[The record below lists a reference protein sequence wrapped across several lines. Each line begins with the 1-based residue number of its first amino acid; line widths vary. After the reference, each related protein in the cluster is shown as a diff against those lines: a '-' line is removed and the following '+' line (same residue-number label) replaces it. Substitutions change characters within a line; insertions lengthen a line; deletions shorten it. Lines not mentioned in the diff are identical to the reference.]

1 LACLTPLAQTWR
13 PRDEGG
19 DAVPVRE
26 SYRRDTRDVLD
37 TPGKAV
43 SSPWPSAR
51 EDPDAQALAAVAH
64 LDPAD
69 PVRRRVRDQ
78 VVTANLPLAR
88 RLAGCFAGRG
98 EPIDDL
104 YQVASLALI
113 RAADRFDTR
122 HDVSFAGFAG
132 PTILGELRHHF
143 RDTRWHLRVDRRL
156 QELYLAV
163 RQADEDLAQE
173 LGHHPD
179 TAQIADRVGA
189 EPADC
194 ARAIAV
200 SSAFQPLSLNR
211 PLDSDPSAGDLGD
224 VLGTTDNELESVT
237 DRFALGQVV
246 AELSED
252 DQRLLALRFFGNLT
266 QAEIATRLGVSQMQ
280 VSRLL
285 SALLS
290 KLRAALMAE

>member
-1 LACLTPLAQTWR
+1 M
-13 PRDEGG
+13 
-19 DAVPVRE
+19 PVRGSHRLAE
-26 SYRRDTRDVLD
+26 RDGLDV
-37 TPGKAV
+37 PEEVA
-43 SSPWPSAR
+43 SSPWPSAS
-51 EDPDAQALAAVAH
+51 EDPDARALAAVAH
-64 LDPAD
+64 LDPSHPA
-69 PVRRRVRDQ
+69 RRRVRDQ

-98 EPIDDL
+98 EPLDDL
-104 YQVASLALI
+104 FQVASLALV
-113 RAADRFDTR
+113 RAADRFDTS
-122 HDVSFAGFAG
+122 HNVSFAGFAG

-163 RQADEDLAQE
+163 RQADEDLSQE

-179 TAQIADRVGA
+179 TTQLADRVGA
-189 EPADC
+189 DPQDC

-224 VLGTTDNELESVT
+224 LIGTTDSDLESVT
-237 DRFALGQVV
+237 DRFALGQIV
-246 AELSED
+246 AELSVD

-285 SALLS
+285 AALLA
-290 KLRAALMAE
+290 KLRTALLAE